1 MELQVAGPHAKL
13 LRRNT
18 PSDII
23 GIMRGEGGRIVIIT
37 IVVRGDFEETKDTAG
52 KELGNGGSHTR
63 KAHEERDG
71 FA

>member
-23 GIMRGEGGRIVIIT
+23 GIMRGEGGRIT

-63 KAHEERDG
+63 KAHEEWDG